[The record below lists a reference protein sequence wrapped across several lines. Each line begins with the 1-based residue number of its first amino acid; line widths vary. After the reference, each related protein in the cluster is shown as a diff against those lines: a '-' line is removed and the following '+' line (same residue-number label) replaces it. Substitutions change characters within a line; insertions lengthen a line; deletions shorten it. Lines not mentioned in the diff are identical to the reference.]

1 MGNLVS
7 TSSKWNFFIARGNTK
22 QEQVGNKEDG

>member
-7 TSSKWNFFIARGNTK
+7 TK
-22 QEQVGNKEDG
+22 